1 MKNLAALA
9 LLGFA
14 SLIALPVLL
23 VIATANAA
31 DSDAPSEMALTD
43 IPPDYLDVYMAA
55 PASAARR

>member
-1 MKNLAALA
+1 MKNLVAVA

-31 DSDAPSEMALTD
+31 GGDAPSDM
-43 IPPDYLDVYMAA
+43 
-55 PASAARR
+55 R